1 MAKDHIEDHDRG
13 LAFDLET
20 ISRKMLERRR
30 ALALLGGAGMG
41 ALLVGCGGG
50 GDSSDSSSTTTAS
63 TTSTTST
70 STTTTTTTD
79 TSTSTGTTTTTTSG
93 SCVDYATETNGPYP
107 ADGTNTSSG
116 STSNVLTASGVVR
129 SDIRSSFISSTT
141 TATGVQLTLTITLN
155 NSTGCTPLSGYAI
168 YIWHCDANG
177 EYSLYDLPTESYLRG
192 VQVSDS
198 NGQVT
203 FTTIVPGCYT
213 GRYPHIHFEVF
224 TSLSAATSGTG
235 RTATLIS
242 QFAVP
247 ADICST
253 VYAAGGYGNSTRALS
268 QITLATDNVFGDN
281 TAAQIAAQT
290 LTMSGS
296 VSAGYTATVTVGV

>member
-1 MAKDHIEDHDRG
+1 MSEHHIEDHDRG
-13 LAFDLET
+13 LLFDLET
-20 ISRKMLERRR
+20 LNSRILERRR
-30 ALALLGGAGMG
+30 ALSLLGGAGLA
-41 ALLVGCGGG
+41 ALLTGCGGG
-50 GDSSDSSSTTTAS
+50 GSDSSG
-63 TTSTTST
+63 ST
-70 STTTTTTTD
+70 STTTTTTTG
-79 TSTSTGTTTTTTSG
+79 STGGTTGGTTAGG

-116 STSNVLTASGVVR
+116 STSNVLTSSGVIR

-141 TATGVQLTLTITLN
+141 QATGVPLTLTITLQ
-155 NSTGCTPLSGYAI
+155 NSTGCTPLSGHAI
-168 YIWHCDANG
+168 YIWHCDAAG
-177 EYSLYDLPTESYLRG
+177 KYSLYDLPTESYLRG
-192 VQVSDS
+192 VQISDS

-203 FTTIVPGCYT
+203 FTTIVPGCYM

-224 TSLSAATSGTG
+224 TSQAAATSGTG
-235 RTATLIS
+235 RTAALIS

-247 ADICST
+247 GSVCAT
-253 VYAAGGYGNSTRALS
+253 VYAAGGYGNSTAALS
-268 QITLATDNVFGDN
+268 AVSLASDNVFGDN

>member
-1 MAKDHIEDHDRG
+1 MSEHHIEDHDRG
-13 LAFDLET
+13 LLFDLET
-20 ISRKMLERRR
+20 LNSRILERRR
-30 ALALLGGAGMG
+30 ALSLLGGAGLA
-41 ALLVGCGGG
+41 ALLTGCGGG
-50 GDSSDSSSTTTAS
+50 GSDSSG
-63 TTSTTST
+63 ST
-70 STTTTTTTD
+70 STTTTG
-79 TSTSTGTTTTTTSG
+79 STGGTTGGTTAGG

-116 STSNVLTASGVVR
+116 STSNVLTSSGVIR

-141 TATGVQLTLTITLN
+141 QATGVPLTLTITLQ
-155 NSTGCTPLSGYAI
+155 NSTGCTPLSGHAI
-168 YIWHCDANG
+168 YIWHCDAAG
-177 EYSLYDLPTESYLRG
+177 KYSLYDLPTESYLRG
-192 VQVSDS
+192 VQISDS

-203 FTTIVPGCYT
+203 FTTIVPGCYM

-224 TSLSAATSGTG
+224 TSQAAATSGTG
-235 RTATLIS
+235 RTAALIS

-247 ADICST
+247 GSVCAT
-253 VYAAGGYGNSTRALS
+253 VYAAGGYGNSTAALNAV
-268 QITLATDNVFGDN
+268 TLASDNVFGDN